1 MEGLAKVISVFVD
14 LLVVVFFDCPFL
26 DVVAVLVLVWGDYDL
41 SWIGGRVPMPTLS
54 PNLFRQR
61 S

>member
-1 MEGLAKVISVFVD
+1 MEGLAEAIGVLVD
-14 LLVVVFFDCPFL
+14 LLVGVLFDCPFL
-26 DVVAVLVLVWGDYDL
+26 DVVAVLVLVRGDNDL

-54 PNLFRQR
+54 PNLFKQR